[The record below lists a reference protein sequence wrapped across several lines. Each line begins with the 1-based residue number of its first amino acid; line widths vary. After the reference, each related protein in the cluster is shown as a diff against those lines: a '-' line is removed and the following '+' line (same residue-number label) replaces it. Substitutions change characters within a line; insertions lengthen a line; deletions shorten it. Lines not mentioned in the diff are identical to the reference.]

1 VPANTPRPVA
11 GRNEYGCK
19 NLIKGSELS
28 AMRVAIMQPYFF
40 PYIGYFQLIS
50 AADRF
55 ILFDDVQYIRH
66 GWINRNRILK
76 PVAGHQYITVPLAG
90 HSRDTLI
97 KDIKVANAADG
108 KEKILRQLEHY
119 KKAAP
124 YYRTVLALIADG
136 FATHYNSIGEMNGH
150 CLKMV
155 CDYIGIDFKIELS
168 SHMNFDY
175 SQVQEAGEWALHM
188 SVQLQA
194 TTYINPAGGM
204 ELFNRN
210 RFEEN
215 NIQLQFLQPG
225 IKEYNQ
231 HRPNF
236 EPGLSIIDVMMFNEP
251 AEIRN
256 LLNDYQL
263 T

>member
-1 VPANTPRPVA
+1 
-11 GRNEYGCK
+11 
-19 NLIKGSELS
+19 
-28 AMRVAIMQPYFF
+28 MRIAIMQPYFF
-40 PYIGYFQLIS
+40 PYIGYFQLIN

-97 KDIKVANAADG
+97 KDIKAADIANS
-108 KEKILRQLEHY
+108 KHKMLRQLEHY
-119 KKAAP
+119 KKIAP
-124 YYRTVLALIADG
+124 YYKTVIELITDG
-136 FATHYNSIGEMNGH
+136 FATHYNLIGEINGH
-150 CLKMV
+150 CLKTV

-168 SHMNFDY
+168 SRLNFDY
-175 SQVQEAGEWALHM
+175 SHVQAAGEWALHI
-188 SVQLQA
+188 STQLQA

-204 ELFNRN
+204 ELFNPG
-210 RFEEN
+210 RFEES

-231 HRPNF
+231 HRPDF
-236 EPGLSIIDVMMFNEP
+236 EPGLSIIDVMMFNAP
-251 AEIRN
+251 AQIRD
-256 LLNDYQL
+256 LLNHYQL